1 MSDITPLK
9 GLVLA
14 GGTGSRLRP
23 LTYAM
28 PKQLVPVANR
38 PILWFA
44 LDSIVAAGVTDIGI
58 IISPET
64 GNAIKQSLY
73 AWLETQDD
81 EVSLTFIPQETPSGL
96 AHAVKIAEPY
106 LQQSPFLMYLGDNLI
121 DADLKPWCDDFLSQS
136 SVSASILLKPVD
148 NPSSFGVAV
157 LDDNGHVTRLVEKPK
172 EPPSNLALVGVYLFR
187 PEIFTAIHAIQPSP
201 RGELEIT
208 DAIQH
213 LITSGSTVR
222 SQQQTSWWL
231 DTGKKDDL
239 LSANQ
244 TVLASLAQR
253 FPSVQPNLDVSNT
266 VSGFVQLGENT
277 RLTNCTIT
285 GPVAIGDGCHLSNVT
300 IGPNVSLGAGSTV
313 SNCAVR
319 DSVVLDG
326 CTLEGVQLVDSLLG
340 YRCTLIGPANTLPPV
355 SVSLAE
361 QSALHWK

>member
-1 MSDITPLK
+1 MSEAETLK

-44 LDSIVAAGVTDIGI
+44 LDSIVSAGVSDIGI

-64 GNAIKQSLY
+64 GDAIKQSLY

-81 EVSLTFIPQETPSGL
+81 EVALTFISQEMPAGL
-96 AHAVKIAEPY
+96 AHAVKISEPY

-121 DADLKPWCDDFLSQS
+121 DADLKPWCADFLSQANI
-136 SVSASILLKPVD
+136 SASILLKPVD

-157 LDDNGHVTRLVEKPK
+157 LDDDGHVTRLVEKPK

-187 PEIFTAIHAIQPSP
+187 PEIFTSIHAIQPSP

-253 FPSVQPNLDVSNT
+253 FATIQPELDASNYIN
-266 VSGFVQLGENT
+266 GFVQLGENAS
-277 RLTNCTIT
+277 LTNCTIT

-300 IGPNVSLGAGSTV
+300 LGPNVSLGADSTV
-313 SNCAVR
+313 TDCTLR

-326 CTLEGVQLVDSLLG
+326 CALKGVQLVDSLLG
-340 YRCTLIGPANTLPPV
+340 YRCTLTGPANTLPPV

-361 QSALHWK
+361 QSVLHWQ